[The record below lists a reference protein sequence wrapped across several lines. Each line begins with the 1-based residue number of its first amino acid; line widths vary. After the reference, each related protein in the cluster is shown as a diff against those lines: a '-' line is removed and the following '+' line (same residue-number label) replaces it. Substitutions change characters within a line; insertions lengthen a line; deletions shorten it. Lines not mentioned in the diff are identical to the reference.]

1 MTHEGKRRRKTSWK
15 KVGSVL
21 VTLMAAVTLFQQ
33 VERVVVTTTEDLMSF
48 SSPPVTYAE
57 LEALRI
63 TARWAN
69 PK

>member
-1 MTHEGKRRRKTSWK
+1 M
-15 KVGSVL
+15 L

-33 VERVVVTTTEDLMSF
+33 VERLVVTTTEDLMSF
-48 SSPPVTYAE
+48 SPPPVTYAE
-57 LEALRI
+57 LEALRV